1 MYQLICGK
9 SRLRYED
16 TKFKNKSMGVD
27 SHVTNIHTD
36 KSLSVVGQESI
47 RPTVFAYNR
56 MMEHGRSQEGLGN
69 HVPPNFQNI

>member
-1 MYQLICGK
+1 
-9 SRLRYED
+9 
-16 TKFKNKSMGVD
+16 MGVD

-56 MMEHGRSQEGLGN
+56 MMEHGRGQEGLGN